1 MVDFLRDFIKVLR
14 ASDVRIST
22 SETIDAMNVAL
33 VVGLE
38 DKILLKE
45 SLSQSLAKSLREKE
59 IFEDCYENFFKE
71 SYMNFSSSDDKKDDK
86 LNDAN
91 KDIDSEPDQDILSRE
106 EDLEAMYNDSDR
118 TALMSSMALASREV
132 GLSQIRLFTQTGMFT
147 RKIFEFMGLEKLNND
162 IFQAS
167 REGNL
172 ERENDLKELR
182 ERIRLEIRDYVE
194 QQVKL
199 RTSQSGRQLR
209 EEALSQVRLSQVD
222 RSDLAIMINIVR
234 KMAKRLVSLHS
245 RRKKKANRGQLDVR
259 STLRAN
265 QGYDGL
271 LFETVWK
278 KTRVNRPKVITL
290 CDVSGSVAN
299 VARFFLMFLYS
310 LSEVLPHIR
319 TFAFS
324 NKAGEVTD
332 LFETKDIEVA
342 SAETLLL
349 YGGGSTDYG
358 QALIDLEGFIETDI
372 DKKTTL
378 IILGDA
384 RSNFGDPRTD
394 ILKSLQEKS
403 KRVIFLNPEPVGLWG
418 TGDSEMKR
426 FVPYCGKAK
435 YCSSLKDLERV
446 VDDLL
451 RMAF

>member
-22 SETIDAMNVAL
+22 SETIDAMNVAS

-59 IFEDCYENFFKE
+59 IFEECYENFFKE
-71 SYMNFSSSDDKKDDK
+71 SYMNFSSPDDKKDDK
-86 LNDAN
+86 FNDAN
-91 KDIDSEPDQDILSRE
+91 EDIDSEQDQDIFSGE
-106 EDLEAMYNDSDR
+106 EDLESMYNDSDR

-167 REGNL
+167 REENL

-265 QGYDGL
+265 QEYDGL

-278 KTRVNRPKVITL
+278 KTKVNRPKVITL

-332 LFETKDIEVA
+332 LFETKDIEEA

-403 KRVIFLNPEPVGLWG
+403 KRVIFLNPEPAGLWG

-426 FVPYCGKAK
+426 FLPYCGKAR